1 MWAGTSLE
9 AQWKRICLPMQGTQ
23 VQSPVGEDCTYC
35 GKTRPKSWNY
45 WACELHSWSPHTQ
58 SLGSTREATA
68 MSSLRTARKSLPH
81 FPQPEKVHAKQ
92 QRPSAAKDKNEKRHL
107 RAEHTADCQ
116 KKMTNINSMKILNF
130 WSLCVCV
137 CVLSCVHLF
146 ATPWT
151 IARQAL
157 LSVGFPRQEYWSGLP
172 FPSPGDLPNAGTE
185 PLFPVSPAVAGRLLV
200 HTNCSTPIIFV
211 HVCLQRY
218 MQMSLSALS
227 WIKVSR

>member
-1 MWAGTSLE
+1 
-9 AQWKRICLPMQGTQ
+9 
-23 VQSPVGEDCTYC
+23 
-35 GKTRPKSWNY
+35 
-45 WACELHSWSPHTQ
+45 
-58 SLGSTREATA
+58 
-68 MSSLRTARKSLPH
+68 MSSLRAARKSRPRL
-81 FPQPEKVHAKQ
+81 PQPEKVQAKQ
-92 QRPSAAKDKNEKRHL
+92 RRPSAAKNKNEKRHL
-107 RAEHTADCQ
+107 WAEHTADCQ
-116 KKMTNINSMKILNF
+116 KKMNNINSMKILNF
-130 WSLCVCV
+130 LILCVCV

-146 ATPWT
+146 TTPWT

-185 PLFPVSPAVAGRLLV
+185 PLFPVSPAVSGRLLV
-200 HTNCSTPIIFV
+200 QTNCSTPIIFV